1 MILYVFLVMKTFIV
15 MPAYNEESKIVG
27 VIKQLKNK
35 GYDNIVIIDDGSD
48 DNTFEKAKDEDVFV
62 LRHVINRGQG
72 AALKTGIDFSLLNN
86 ADVIIT
92 FDSDGQH
99 DVNDIKSLINV
110 IEKENYD
117 VVLGS
122 RFLKNTSNVPLVR
135 KIFLKM
141 GALLILFLYG
151 VKLTDSHN
159 GLRALSRPAAEKIE
173 IRTDR
178 MEHASEILEQ
188 ISLKNLKYKE
198 VPVTIKYTKY
208 SLQHG
213 QSTWNAFKILS
224 KMLFRK
230 LIQ

>member
-15 MPAYNEESKIVG
+15 MPAYNEESKIAG

-48 DNTFEKAKDEDVFV
+48 DNTFEKAKDEEVFA